1 MEMIKS
7 TDIEHMIEF
16 ENKTWEV
23 TSYIGIICLPVAT
36 ICLNSF
42 LNRPQSYYQ
51 ILELTNSEVIIK
63 GNYLYFCCIP
73 GKYESHT
80 NYGGKLSIEN
90 DCFCFWKINSNM
102 GNFLPGW
109 GCNKDLV
116 QEIYLELNQRSAARG
131 NQSILNQSEDT
142 IKLLINLTKDIELI
156 KEYLNVNH
164 AEAIER

>member
-51 ILELTNSEVIIK
+51 RLELTNSEVIII

-80 NYGGKLSIEN
+80 NYGGNLSIEN

-102 GNFLPGW
+102 GNI
-109 GCNKDLV
+109 V
-116 QEIYLELNQRSAARG
+116 QEIYLELNRRSSARG

-142 IKLLINLTKDIELI
+142 INLLINLTKDIELI
-156 KEYLNVNH
+156 KEHLQINH
-164 AEAIER
+164 SKTIER

>member
-42 LNRPQSYYQ
+42 LNRQQSYYQ
-51 ILELTNSEVIIK
+51 RLELTNSEVIII

-80 NYGGKLSIEN
+80 NYGGNLSIEN

-102 GNFLPGW
+102 GNI
-109 GCNKDLV
+109 V
-116 QEIYLELNQRSAARG
+116 QEIYLELNRRSSARG

-142 IKLLINLTKDIELI
+142 INLLINLTKDIELI
-156 KEYLNVNH
+156 KEHLQINH
-164 AEAIER
+164 SKTIER

>member
-1 MEMIKS
+1 MEMIQS
-7 TDIEHMIEF
+7 TGIEHLIEF

-102 GNFLPGW
+102 GNI
-109 GCNKDLV
+109 V
-116 QEIYLELNQRSAARG
+116 QEIYLELNRRSSARG

-142 IKLLINLTKDIELI
+142 INLLINLTKDIELI
-156 KEYLNVNH
+156 KEHLQINH
-164 AEAIER
+164 SKTIER

>member
-1 MEMIKS
+1 MIQS
-7 TDIEHMIEF
+7 TGIEHLIEF

-102 GNFLPGW
+102 GNI
-109 GCNKDLV
+109 V
-116 QEIYLELNQRSAARG
+116 QEIYLELNRRSSARG

-142 IKLLINLTKDIELI
+142 INLLINLTKDIELI
-156 KEYLNVNH
+156 KEHLQINH
-164 AEAIER
+164 SKTIER

>member
-51 ILELTNSEVIIK
+51 ILELTNSEVIII

-80 NYGGKLSIEN
+80 NYGGNLSIEN

-102 GNFLPGW
+102 GNI
-109 GCNKDLV
+109 V
-116 QEIYLELNQRSAARG
+116 QEIYLELNRRSSARG

-142 IKLLINLTKDIELI
+142 INLLINLTKDIELI
-156 KEYLNVNH
+156 KEHLQINH
-164 AEAIER
+164 SKTIER